1 MPSADGS
8 QKKNMKKS
16 QERSTSQMEIEKL
29 SDEELIEIF
38 NKTVEEIKERINIYH
53 QLAETRDL

>member
-1 MPSADGS
+1 
-8 QKKNMKKS
+8 
-16 QERSTSQMEIEKL
+16 MEIEKL